1 MDALYLSI
9 YPVMYPLAM
18 KSKVEPDVTRYPTD
32 KWAGDYFSYS
42 MPPVPRENPSVS
54 IYIYIYPIINNNYLI
69 SCQQQL
75 LLKA

>member
-1 MDALYLSI
+1 
-9 YPVMYPLAM
+9 M

-32 KWAGDYFSYS
+32 KWAGEYFSYS

-54 IYIYIYPIINNNYLI
+54 VWTLLLTTINSLI